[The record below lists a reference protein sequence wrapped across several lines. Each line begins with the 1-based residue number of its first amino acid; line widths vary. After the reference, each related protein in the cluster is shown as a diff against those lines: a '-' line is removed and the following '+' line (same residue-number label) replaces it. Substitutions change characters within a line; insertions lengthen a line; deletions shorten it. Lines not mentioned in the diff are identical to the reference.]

1 MDIIVIG
8 GGAAGMMAAGIAGA
22 NGASVLL
29 IEKMN
34 RTGIKLSI
42 TGKGRCNLTN
52 DIPISEFL
60 THVGSEPRFLRSAFS
75 RFYNKELIAFFDKM
89 GVKTVVERGGR
100 VFPESQNSQDIVE
113 AMRDWCSMNHV
124 EVIHSKC
131 VGIGIEEGQIKN
143 VKLDNGDT
151 ISAKRIIIA
160 TGGASF
166 VGTGSTG
173 DGYKFARSVGH
184 TVVNPRPVLVSL
196 ETEGNMAKE
205 MQGLSLKNI
214 NITAFV
220 NNKKKMQLFGEMLF
234 THNGLSGPI
243 ILTLSRH
250 LVDDIIAGS
259 DVRVLIDLKPA
270 VEDKTLDN
278 RLIRDLAEHGKMKF
292 YNLLSE
298 YLPSSMVPV
307 LLNLSS
313 IDGDKLCNQISGDER
328 KRIKNNMKA
337 LPLKITGSGSWNEA
351 IVTSGGVSLKEI
363 DQRTMESKQVKGLYF
378 AGEVMDLDAD
388 TGGYN
393 LQIAFSTGWV
403 AGISAAESLQ

>member
-113 AMRDWCSMNHV
+113 AMREWCSMNHV

-184 TVVNPRPVLVSL
+184 TVINPRPVLVSL

-259 DVRVLIDLKPA
+259 DVRVFIDLKPA

>member
-22 NGASVLL
+22 NGAAVLL

-100 VFPESQNSQDIVE
+100 VFPESQNSQDIVD
-113 AMRDWCSMNHV
+113 AMREWCRMNHV
-124 EVIHSKC
+124 EIIHSKC
-131 VGIGIEEGQIKN
+131 IGIGVEDEQIKS
-143 VKLDNGDT
+143 VKLDNGDN

-184 TVVNPRPVLVSL
+184 TVVNPQPVLVSL
-196 ETEGNMAKE
+196 QTEGNTAKE

-214 NITAFV
+214 NVTAFV

-243 ILTLSRH
+243 ILTISRH
-250 LVDDIIAGS
+250 IVDDIIAGS

-278 RLIRDLAEHGKMKF
+278 RLIKDLAEHGKMKF
-292 YNLLSE
+292 HNLLSE

-307 LLNLSS
+307 LLKLSS

-328 KRIKNNMKA
+328 KSIKNNMKA